1 MDKVIF
7 VTGIMPAIM
16 ILFME
21 YVKSSYSI
29 RRLWGVSVEGRVVV
43 DVV

>member
-7 VTGIMPAIM
+7 VTGIMPARM

-29 RRLWGVSVEGRVVV
+29 RRLRGVSVEGTVIVVV
-43 DVV
+43 